1 AGGSIHLLHKKKH
14 KKHKKHKRRRDGV
27 GAEGEVSFS
36 SETLESDSTTGKP
49 QLKLKIKIGG
59 HMLSTTSFF
68 TFTVVRRNKKKSLPR
83 NRCLFRHPSS
93 GEVDESK
100 ISPSPSAP
108 TPLLFYFMWER
119 DDSDGDPPA
128 LPDAESGPEDEEEKR
143 WLDALERGEL
153 DDNGELKK
161 EVDESLLT
169 PRQRALLHRDAAPTQ
184 PLLELP
190 MGYKEKE
197 MTAEMLMK
205 RAERARTR
213 RLQAARKA
221 EESRKQTI
229 ERLTKTGRAK
239 SGGKAGGRVGALGR
253 RWPMAPTVRYSSSA
267 SEGTTVSFP
276 PGFPLPAL
284 LGPAPAPPPAPSQA
298 LDCGVPGCTNR
309 KRYSCAKTGVPLC
322 SLECYRKNLV
332 LQAHS

>member
-1 AGGSIHLLHKKKH
+1 MGKRKEMSAELGGLDSGGQAGGSIHLLHKKKH

-59 HMLSTTSFF
+59 HMLSTTSVPQY
-68 TFTVVRRNKKKSLPR
+68 VVAA
-83 NRCLFRHPSS
+83 
-93 GEVDESK
+93 G
-100 ISPSPSAP
+100 AP
-108 TPLLFYFMWER
+108 TTAVGTEDEEEESFNPWI

>member
-1 AGGSIHLLHKKKH
+1 MAAGAGDEGRGRGAGLSLPAPTNGRGAPPLATIAAMCRGAGTEGVRVGVAGGRGHGPEIC
-14 KKHKKHKRRRDGV
+14 
-27 GAEGEVSFS
+27 VSRAP
-36 SETLESDSTTGKP
+36 SEAPPDRS
-49 QLKLKIKIGG
+49 
-59 HMLSTTSFF
+59 
-68 TFTVVRRNKKKSLPR
+68 VRAL
-83 NRCLFRHPSS
+83 C
-93 GEVDESK
+93 V
-100 ISPSPSAP
+100 AP
-108 TPLLFYFMWER
+108 

-284 LGPAPAPPPAPSQA
+284 LGPAPPPPPAPSQA

-322 SLECYRKNLV
+322 SLECYRKNLA
-332 LQAHS
+332 LQANS